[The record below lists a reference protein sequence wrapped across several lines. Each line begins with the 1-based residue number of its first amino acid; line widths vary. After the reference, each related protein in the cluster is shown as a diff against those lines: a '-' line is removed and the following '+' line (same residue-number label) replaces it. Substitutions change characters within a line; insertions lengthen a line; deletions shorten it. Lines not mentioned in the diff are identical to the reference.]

1 MWRSIE
7 EESTVYDK
15 TLEEPARR
23 TWPDLAVVCRQHPPA
38 PLHSDPTS
46 QLWQVGGFE
55 VS

>member
-23 TWPDLAVVCRQHPPA
+23 TRPDLAAGASGNIYR
-38 PLHSDPTS
+38 PLYIRYPTS
-46 QLWQVGGFE
+46 Q
-55 VS
+55 